1 MHNIIYFYYFLLG
14 AIPFQLYGYFM
25 HFFYFF
31 IISESDYSGLPVTLT
46 FTEAGEECFVIG
58 ITQDNL
64 LEGTENFYLV
74 LATRDDDII
83 FYIRSAVVY
92 IVDGNSMLLYQFSLL
107 ACTNTLKDSTH
118 PLIQLLEQCY
128 AFLYTFNF
136 LAV

>member
-1 MHNIIYFYYFLLG
+1 
-14 AIPFQLYGYFM
+14 M
-25 HFFYFF
+25 HFFFL
-31 IISESDYSGLPVTLT
+31 ISESDYSGLPVTLT

-83 FYIRSAVVY
+83 FYIRSAIVY
-92 IVDGNSMLLYQFSLL
+92 IVDGNSMLLHQFSLL

-118 PLIQLLEQCY
+118 LLIQLLEQCY
-128 AFLYTFNF
+128 AFVYIFHFFWLFDRHLYSKSS
-136 LAV
+136 VHVQ

>member
-1 MHNIIYFYYFLLG
+1 
-14 AIPFQLYGYFM
+14 M

>member
-1 MHNIIYFYYFLLG
+1 MWYF
-14 AIPFQLYGYFM
+14 I

-46 FTEAGEECFVIG
+46 FTEAEEECFVIG

-83 FYIRSAVVY
+83 FYIRSAIVY

-107 ACTNTLKDSTH
+107 ACTNTLKDSTL

-128 AFLYTFNF
+128 AFLYTFHF
-136 LAV
+136 LAVWETFI